1 MIGNMDESE
10 FNSRLT
16 DAETE
21 HNELLAYTRRL
32 DLIADFIQ
40 KLGASES
47 FQDVLQNVS
56 HYLTLIFPK
65 VSRTSVVLVD
75 PDDRSLTVFALYGVI
90 SGVPVGKNMT
100 IEGTLVGA
108 CVTRRT
114 SIFEVASEAQ
124 PSQFSEVRKLQQAG
138 LHAILVAPMISKGRV
153 VGTLNMG
160 APSADHY
167 GPQDKKLLDT
177 IATSLATYLWLL
189 ESVKGLAESLDQV
202 QQTNADLEHQ
212 LELRIRAEDE
222 IRDREGVITAQ
233 YEQMLAMSAPLLPI
247 NKHVVVLPLVG
258 SLTQGRVARITEVAL
273 AGVQAR
279 KANTVIIDLTGL
291 DAADPLFA
299 DALAK
304 ISKALGLLGCKTLIT
319 GIGPQLAQLLV
330 HHDVKLNAANVY
342 STLQAAVSAALR
354 AT

>member
-1 MIGNMDESE
+1 MIGTMDESE

-21 HNELLAYTRRL
+21 YNELLAYTRRL

-47 FQDVLQNVS
+47 FREVLQSVS
-56 HYLTLIFPK
+56 HYLKLIFPR

-75 PDDRSLTVFALYGVI
+75 PEDQSLTVFALYGVI
-90 SGVPVGKNMT
+90 SGIPVGKDLA

-114 SIFEVASEAQ
+114 SIFEVASETQ
-124 PSQFSEVRKLQQAG
+124 PSQFSETRLLQKAG

-160 APSADHY
+160 APSAEHY
-167 GPQDKKLLDT
+167 HPQDEKLLNT
-177 IATSLATYLWLL
+177 IATSLATYLQLL

-212 LELRIRAEDE
+212 LQLRMSAENEL
-222 IRDREGVITAQ
+222 RDRERVISAQ

-247 NKHVVVLPLVG
+247 NEHVVVLPLVG

-304 ISKALGLLGCKTLIT
+304 ISKALGLLGCTTLIT

-330 HHDVKLNAANVY
+330 HHDVKLDATHVY

-354 AT
+354 AG